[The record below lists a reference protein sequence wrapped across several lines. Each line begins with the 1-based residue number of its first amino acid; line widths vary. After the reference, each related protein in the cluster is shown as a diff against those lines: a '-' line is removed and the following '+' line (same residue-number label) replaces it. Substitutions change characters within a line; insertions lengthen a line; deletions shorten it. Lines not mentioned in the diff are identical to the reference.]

1 MRTSDNMKG
10 TLADIASLVKDEN
23 MRHEPIRAL
32 ACQYIHLYDYLFQW
46 LSRGPKTDPTA
57 IQSPTKNHL
66 YHLDKQNFIF
76 LNVALLKIT
85 ISRNL
90 RLLGE

>member
-1 MRTSDNMKG
+1 
-10 TLADIASLVKDEN
+10 

-57 IQSPTKNHL
+57 IQSPTKNLL
-66 YHLDKQNFIF
+66 YYLDKQYFIF

-85 ISRNL
+85 IS
-90 RLLGE
+90 